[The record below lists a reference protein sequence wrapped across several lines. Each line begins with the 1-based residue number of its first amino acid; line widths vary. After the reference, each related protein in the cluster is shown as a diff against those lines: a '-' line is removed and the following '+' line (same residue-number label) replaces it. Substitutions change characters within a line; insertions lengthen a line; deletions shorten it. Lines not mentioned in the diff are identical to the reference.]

1 MNSSGRIVRHRVLL
15 LIMMLILILSTA
27 CGSSSKSESPR
38 PASAPQ
44 PAAKTAAP
52 APANGNAKPLP
63 ELRKVIETAQV
74 TLETKDL
81 PTTESRVRERLSA
94 RKGILNSANVTLD
107 GNGRRTGNFTLRIPA
122 GQLQDFVN
130 ELASLPD
137 VIVRQRSIS
146 SQDVTE
152 EVVDITARLEN
163 MQRHEKRLREILAT
177 ANTVEEV
184 LKVEKELATVR
195 TQIESTTGKLKALSG
210 KIEMSTLQLRIS
222 EVAVITETNFFGKLK
237 AILRDSWVAAGD
249 VVLYLIATV
258 IVLSPIGILA
268 VGILWWWKRR
278 QKAKMLSNQ
287 FPYVNNNPP
296 PPAPK

>member
-81 PTTESRVRERLSA
+81 PTTESRVRERLST
-94 RKGILNSANVTLD
+94 RKGILSSANVTLD

-152 EVVDITARLEN
+152 EYVDITARLEN

-249 VVLYLIATV
+249 VVLYLIATI
-258 IVLSPIGILA
+258 IVLSPIGILTA
-268 VGILWWWKRR
+268 GIWWWWKRR
-278 QKAKMLSNQ
+278 QKAKILPNLPS
-287 FPYVNNNPP
+287 YVNNNPP
-296 PPAPK
+296 PPSPK

>member
-1 MNSSGRIVRHRVLL
+1 MNSSGRIVRHSVLL
-15 LIMMLILILSTA
+15 LIMTLLMILSTA
-27 CGSSSKSESPR
+27 CGSGSNSDSPR
-38 PASAPQ
+38 PASAPP
-44 PAAKTAAP
+44 PAAKAAAP
-52 APANGNAKPLP
+52 APANGSTKPLP

-81 PTTESRVRERLSA
+81 PATEGRVRERLAA
-94 RKGILNSANVTLD
+94 RKGILSSASVTLD
-107 GNGRRTGNFTLRIPA
+107 GNGRRTGTFTLRIPV
-122 GQLQDFVN
+122 GQLHDFVN

-152 EVVDITARLEN
+152 EYVDITARLEN
-163 MQRHEKRLREILAT
+163 MQRHEKRLREILAK

-195 TQIESTTGKLKALSG
+195 SQIESTTGKLKALTG

-258 IVLSPIGILA
+258 IVLSPIGMLTA
-268 VGILWWWKRR
+268 GIWWWWKRR
-278 QKAKMLSNQ
+278 QKAKALSNM
-287 FPYVNNNPP
+287 PPHINNNPP
-296 PPAPK
+296 PQSPK

>member
-1 MNSSGRIVRHRVLL
+1 MNSSGRIVRHSVLL

-44 PAAKTAAP
+44 PAAKTATP

-81 PTTESRVRERLSA
+81 PTTESRVRERLST
-94 RKGILNSANVTLD
+94 RKGILSSANVTLD

>member
-1 MNSSGRIVRHRVLL
+1 MYSSRRLVRHSILL
-15 LIMMLILILSTA
+15 LAMLMILILTAA
-27 CGSSSKSESPR
+27 CGSGSKSDSPR
-38 PASAPQ
+38 PSSAPQ
-44 PAAKTAAP
+44 PASKTAAP
-52 APANGNAKPLP
+52 APANGNIKPLP
-63 ELRKVIETAQV
+63 DLRKVIETAQV

-81 PTTESRVRERLSA
+81 PATEGRVRDRLSA
-94 RKGILNSANVTLD
+94 RKGILSSANVTLD
-107 GNGRRTGNFTLRIPA
+107 GNGRRTGTFTLRIPA

-130 ELASLPD
+130 ELSILPD

-152 EVVDITARLEN
+152 EVVDVSARLEN
-163 MQRHEKRLREILAT
+163 MQRQEKRLREILAT

-258 IVLSPIGILA
+258 IVLSPLGVLVAGIW
-268 VGILWWWKRR
+268 WWWKRR
-278 QKAKMLSNQ
+278 QKMKTMS
-287 FPYVNNNPP
+287 NPP
-296 PPAPK
+296 PYASNQPPNH

>member
-1 MNSSGRIVRHRVLL
+1 MNSSGRIVRHSVLL

-81 PTTESRVRERLSA
+81 PTTESRVRERLST
-94 RKGILNSANVTLD
+94 RKGILSSANVTLD

-222 EVAVITETNFFGKLK
+222 EVAVITETNFLGKLK

-249 VVLYLIATV
+249 VVLYLIASV
-258 IVLSPIGILA
+258 IVLSPIGILTA
-268 VGILWWWKRR
+268 GIWWWWKRR
-278 QKAKMLSNQ
+278 QKAKILPNLPS
-287 FPYVNNNPP
+287 YVNNNPP
-296 PPAPK
+296 PPSPK

>member
-1 MNSSGRIVRHRVLL
+1 MNSSGRTIRHSVLFL
-15 LIMMLILILSTA
+15 VMILILVLSSA

-44 PAAKTAAP
+44 PASKTAAP
-52 APANGNAKPLP
+52 APANGNPKPLP

-74 TLETKDL
+74 SLETKDL
-81 PTTESRVRERLSA
+81 PATEARVRERLAA
-94 RKGILNSANVTLD
+94 RKGILSSASVTLD
-107 GNGRRTGNFTLRIPA
+107 GNGRRTGNFTLRIPT
-122 GQLQDFVN
+122 GQLTDFVN

-152 EVVDITARLEN
+152 EYVDITARLEN

-195 TQIESTTGKLKALSG
+195 SQIESTTGKLKAVSG

-258 IVLSPIGILA
+258 IVLSPIGILTA
-268 VGILWWWKRR
+268 GIWWWWKRR
-278 QKAKMLSNQ
+278 QKAKALSNM
-287 FPYVNNNPP
+287 PPHINNNPP
-296 PPAPK
+296 PQSPK

>member
-81 PTTESRVRERLSA
+81 PTTESRVRERLST
-94 RKGILNSANVTLD
+94 RKGILSSANVTLD

-152 EVVDITARLEN
+152 EYVDITARLEN

>member
-1 MNSSGRIVRHRVLL
+1 MNSSGRIVRHSVLL

-81 PTTESRVRERLSA
+81 PTTESRVRERLST
-94 RKGILNSANVTLD
+94 RKGILSSANVTLD